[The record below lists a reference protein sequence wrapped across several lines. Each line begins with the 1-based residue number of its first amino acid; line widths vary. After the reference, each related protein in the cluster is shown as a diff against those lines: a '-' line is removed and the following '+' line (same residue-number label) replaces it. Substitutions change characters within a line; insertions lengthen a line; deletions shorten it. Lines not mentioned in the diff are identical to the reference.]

1 MAKCKTCKVNN
12 PLKNKTHH
20 CDTCKVLA
28 HTCPK
33 CGNKK
38 SKSTYH
44 FCKKCQSSDLT
55 YRNNLSA
62 SLKGKASWAKGLT
75 KETNESLKNMS
86 NLKKGVPLSDEHKVK
101 LSIAGKD
108 RKFTKEHCENLSK
121 ALKGKSSNML
131 GKKHTDET
139 KERMRNKMLERYEN
153 GEIQKSPKSNWYEF
167 QGLKCQGRTELKWVE
182 RNFDR
187 IINSRIYIST
197 PHGTYIGDFETNDS
211 LIEVKSFYTFSVIS
225 QNQLD
230 KIMWIDKN
238 IKKIIFAVERDNK
251 FYEFSY
257 NNEGVDWAI
266 EKMKE
271 INKTENNE
279 KN

>member
-1 MAKCKTCKVNN
+1 MAKCKICKEEDQGKSKSFRCEKCTEAS
-12 PLKNKTHH
+12 LK
-20 CDTCKVLA
+20 CEG
-28 HTCPK
+28 

-38 SKSTYH
+38 SKSTYRL
-44 FCKKCQSSDLT
+44 CKQCIGSDLT
-55 YRNNLSA
+55 YRNNLSE
-62 SLKGKASWAKGLT
+62 SLKGKVSWRKGLT
-75 KETNESLKNMS
+75 KETNDSIKRSSE
-86 NLKKGVPLSDEHKVK
+86 LKKGIPLSDSHKAK
-101 LSIAGKD
+101 ISNSMSGKHVGANNP
-108 RKFTKEHCENLSK
+108 FY
-121 ALKGKSSNML
+121 GKT
-131 GKKHTDET
+131 HTDELKAKWST
-139 KERMRNKMLERYEN
+139 ERTGKLIHSEESKEKIREKLLERYEN

-187 IINSRIYIST
+187 IINSRIYINT

-257 NNEGVDWAI
+257 NDEGVDWAI
-266 EKMKE
+266 KKIKE
-271 INKTENNE
+271 IDE
-279 KN
+279 KD

>member
-1 MAKCKTCKVNN
+1 MAKCKICKEEDQSKSKSFRCEKCTEAS
-12 PLKNKTHH
+12 LK
-20 CDTCKVLA
+20 CEG
-28 HTCPK
+28 

-38 SKSTYH
+38 SKSTYR
-44 FCKKCQSSDLT
+44 FCRNCIGSDLT

-62 SLKGKASWAKGLT
+62 SLKGKTSWAKGLT
-75 KETNESLKNMS
+75 KETNDSIKRSSES
-86 NLKKGVPLSDEHKVK
+86 KKGVLLSDSHKAKISSSMTGKHAGAKNPFYGKTHTDELKVK
-101 LSIAGKD
+101 WSAE
-108 RKFTKEHCENLSK
+108 RS
-121 ALKGKSSNML
+121 GKSIHS
-131 GKKHTDET
+131 DET

-167 QGLKCQGRTELKWVE
+167 QGLKCQGRTELKWIE

-251 FYEFSY
+251 LYEFSY

-266 EKMKE
+266 NKIKE
-271 INKTENNE
+271 IDE

>member
-1 MAKCKTCKVNN
+1 MAKCKTCKVDN
-12 PLKNKTHH
+12 PLKNKTHY

-28 HTCPK
+28 HSCDN
-33 CGNKK
+33 CGGIK
-38 SKSTYH
+38 SKPIYKLCS
-44 FCKKCQSSDLT
+44 KCISNDIE
-55 YRNNLSA
+55 YRSNLSK
-62 SLKGKASWAKGLT
+62 SLKGKTSWAKGLT
-75 KETNESLKNMS
+75 KETNQSLKNMS
-86 NLKKGVPLSDEHKVK
+86 NLKKGVPLSDEHRVK
-101 LSIAGKD
+101 LSLVGKD

-121 ALKGKSSNML
+121 ALKGKSSHML

-257 NNEGVDWAI
+257 NNEGVDWAMK
-266 EKMKE
+266 KMDE
-271 INKTENNE
+271 INKQENNE

>member
-1 MAKCKTCKVNN
+1 MAKCKICKEEDKDKSKSFKCEKCTEAS
-12 PLKNKTHH
+12 LK
-20 CDTCKVLA
+20 CEG
-28 HTCPK
+28 

-38 SKSTYH
+38 SKPTYRL
-44 FCKKCQSSDLT
+44 CKHCISSDLT
-55 YRNNLSA
+55 YRNNLST
-62 SLKGKASWAKGLT
+62 SLKGKVSWRKGLT
-75 KETNESLKNMS
+75 KETNDSIKRSSE
-86 NLKKGVPLSDEHKVK
+86 LKKGVPLSDSHKAK
-101 LSIAGKD
+101 ISNSMFGKHTGANNP
-108 RKFTKEHCENLSK
+108 FY
-121 ALKGKSSNML
+121 GKT
-131 GKKHTDET
+131 HTDELKAKWSAERT
-139 KERMRNKMLERYEN
+139 GKMVHSDESKEKIRKKLLERYEN

-187 IINSRIYIST
+187 IINSRIYINT
-197 PHGTYIGDFETNDS
+197 PLGTYIGDFETNDS

-266 EKMKE
+266 KKISEIDEKG
-271 INKTENNE
+271 
-279 KN
+279 